1 MKNLKTKCIILGKK
15 NYGETDKLV
24 FLYSEEFGKIKAIAK
39 GARKITSKFT
49 GHLETLNSCIV
60 ELYNGPK
67 NIILQEII
75 TENTPFRSRKSL
87 SAISSAIN
95 IAEITNKSLFENQ
108 ILENLPALINETLKL
123 LLSSQKKTLITIS
136 YLIKFFDLMGVVPDF
151 SKLFGTHDLAGNKKF
166 AEEKYQ
172 KFFNFV
178 KTKPLK
184 DILKINLTK
193 EEKNKIVNFTQN
205 MIFKEIDKPV
215 KLSLF

>member
-15 NYGETDKLV
+15 NFGETDKLV

-67 NIILQEII
+67 NIILQEIV

-95 IAEITNKSLFENQ
+95 IAEITNKALFENQ
-108 ILENLPALINETLKL
+108 VLENLPALINETLKL
-123 LLSSQKKTLITIS
+123 LLSSRKKTLITVS
-136 YLIKFFDLMGVVPDF
+136 YLIKFFDKMGVVPDF
-151 SKLFGTHDLAGNKKF
+151 SKLYGKKF
-166 AEEKYQ
+166 AEQKYQ
-172 KFFNFV
+172 KFFNFI
-178 KTKPLK
+178 KTKSLK
-184 DILKINLTK
+184 DILKIKLSK
-193 EEKNKIVNFTQN
+193 KEKNKIINFTQN
-205 MIFKEIDKPV
+205 MILKEIDKPV